1 MGYNISTM
9 RILGIETSCD
19 ETAISLINVNKR
31 GIEVERNLVSSQ
43 IDIHAKY
50 GGVVPEVAARMHVEV
65 MVPLLQETMGRKFKA
80 DDIDAIAVTQGP
92 GLITS
97 LLVGIETAKTLSY
110 VWNKPIIPVNH
121 MEGHLFSSWLDSDEL
136 KVDRKDIFPAIVL
149 LVSGGHTELILM
161 TGYSKYKKIGA
172 TRDDAVGEAFD
183 KVAKLLKL
191 GYPGGPIISERA
203 AEGNPKEVE
212 LPRPMLHSKNFDFSF
227 SGLKTAV
234 RYHVIDKKLRERNI
248 NNIAASFQEAAVD
261 VLTQKTMRAVEQY
274 KAKSVII
281 GGGVAANK
289 KLRKELLIAADR
301 FGIEFFCPKM
311 KYAGDNAA
319 MIALAG
325 YYQWDSMSRDKQ
337 KSLLKTWKKLEP
349 VSDFDL

>member
-1 MGYNISTM
+1 M
-9 RILGIETSCD
+9 RILGIESSCD
-19 ETAISLINVNKR
+19 ETAISLVNINKK
-31 GIEVERNLVSSQ
+31 GIDIERSFVSSQ

-65 MVPLLQETMGRKFKA
+65 MIPLLQEAMGRKFKA
-80 DDIDAIAVTQGP
+80 EDIDAIAVTYGP

-121 MEGHLFSSWLDSDEL
+121 LEGHLYSSWLESDEL
-136 KVDRKDIFPAIVL
+136 KVDRRDIFPSIVL
-149 LVSGGHTELILM
+149 LVSGGHTELVLM
-161 TGYSKYKKIGA
+161 KDYGKFKSIGG

-183 KVAKLLKL
+183 KVAKLLDL

-203 AEGNPKEVE
+203 AEGNPKEIE
-212 LPRPMLHSKNFDFSF
+212 LPRPMLNSKNFDFSF

-234 RYHVIDKKLRERNI
+234 RYYVTGKKLRERDV
-248 NNIAASFQEAAVD
+248 NNIAASFQEASVD
-261 VLTQKTMRAVEQY
+261 VLVQKTMRAVEQY
-274 KAKSVII
+274 SAKSVLI

-301 FGIEFFCPKM
+301 AGVEFFCPKM
-311 KYAGDNAA
+311 KYAGDNAT

-325 YYQWDSMSRDKQ
+325 YYKWESMSKDKQ
-337 KSLLKTWKKLEP
+337 KSLIKTWEKLEP
-349 VSDFDL
+349 VSSIEL

>member
-1 MGYNISTM
+1 M

-19 ETAISLINVNKR
+19 ETAISLVNVNKQ
-31 GIEVERNLVSSQ
+31 GIDVERNIVSSQ
-43 IDIHAKY
+43 VDIHAKY
-50 GGVVPEVAARMHVEV
+50 GGIVPEVAARMHVEV
-65 MVPLLQETMGRKFKA
+65 MIPLLQEAMGRKFKA
-80 DDIDAIAVTQGP
+80 EDIDAIAVTRGP

-121 MEGHLFSSWLDSDEL
+121 LEGHLYSSWLDSDEL

-161 TGYSKYKKIGA
+161 KEYGKYKKIGS
-172 TRDDAVGEAFD
+172 TRDDAAGEAFD

-191 GYPGGPIISERA
+191 GYPGGPVISERA
-203 AEGNPKEVE
+203 AEGNPREVE
-212 LPRPMLHSKNFDFSF
+212 LPRPMLKSKSFDFSF

-234 RYHVIDKKLRERNI
+234 RYHVKDKKLRERDV
-248 NNIAASFQEAAVD
+248 NNIAASFQWAVVD
-261 VLTQKTMRAVEQY
+261 VLTQKTMRAVEQH
-274 KAKSVII
+274 KAKSIII

-289 KLRKELLIAADR
+289 KLRKEILIAADR
-301 FGIEFFCPKM
+301 AGVEFFCPKM

-325 YYQWDSMSRDKQ
+325 YYQWENTSWFSQRA
-337 KSLLKTWKKLEP
+337 LTKTWEKLEP
-349 VSDFDL
+349 VSSFDL

>member
-1 MGYNISTM
+1 M
-9 RILGIETSCD
+9 RILGIESSCD
-19 ETAISLINVNKR
+19 ETAVSLLNINAKD
-31 GIEVERNLVSSQ
+31 GIVIEKNIVSSQ
-43 IDIHAKY
+43 VDIHSKY

-65 MVPLLQETMGRKFKA
+65 MIPLLQEAMGRKFKEE
-80 DDIDAIAVTQGP
+80 DIDAIAVTYGP

-110 VWNKPIIPVNH
+110 VWGKPLLKVNH
-121 MEGHLFSSWLDSDEL
+121 LEGHVYSSWLDSEEL
-136 KVDRKDIFPAIVL
+136 KVNRKDIFPAIVL
-149 LVSGGHTELILM
+149 LVSGGHTELVLM
-161 TGYSKYKKIGA
+161 KGYSDYKQIGS

-183 KVAKLLKL
+183 KVAKLLNL

-203 AEGNPKEVE
+203 AEGNPKEID
-212 LPRPMLHSKNFDFSF
+212 LPRPMLNTKNYDFSF

-234 RYHVIDKKLRERNI
+234 RYYVVDKKLKERDV

-261 VLTQKTMRAVEQY
+261 VLKQKTMRAVEQY

-289 KLRKELLIAADR
+289 KLRKELLIATDR
-301 FGIEFFCPKM
+301 IGIEFFCPKM
-311 KYAGDNAA
+311 KYAGDNAS

-325 YYQWDSMSRDKQ
+325 YYQWQKMDKDKQ
-337 KSLLKTWKKLEP
+337 RAALQTWEDVEPTSSL
-349 VSDFDL
+349 DL